1 MCRND
6 GSKNLLFIIHK
17 HMSMSYMEVTGVS
30 KKKKASREYS
40 GSAEGWGPSGLI
52 TYKQRNKNNQR
63 SMTSNPGVLQKL
75 RLLKGYG
82 LSSIVPKTV
91 LPEQSKHECSGG
103 IGEGGIH
110 NSQQD
115 VSCYC

>member
-1 MCRND
+1 
-6 GSKNLLFIIHK
+6 
-17 HMSMSYMEVTGVS
+17 MEVTGVS

-63 SMTSNPGVLQKL
+63 NMSSNPGVLQKL
-75 RLLKGYG
+75 RLLRAMG
-82 LSSIVPKTV
+82 LVVPKTV
-91 LPEQSKHECSGG
+91 LPEQSKQECGG
-103 IGEGGIH
+103 GDGEGGIH

>member
-1 MCRND
+1 
-6 GSKNLLFIIHK
+6 
-17 HMSMSYMEVTGVS
+17 MSYMEVTGVS

-75 RLLKGYG
+75 RLLRAMGSVQLSPRQYCQSRASMSAVGEMEREEYTTHSKMSHVIAEKGR
-82 LSSIVPKTV
+82 V
-91 LPEQSKHECSGG
+91 QMF
-103 IGEGGIH
+103 
-110 NSQQD
+110 
-115 VSCYC
+115 